1 MINGYESVSRY
12 RRGMAL
18 VVAAAMCATVLAV
31 PATVL
36 ADMVP
41 LAIDP
46 LRQEHL
52 DTCDPEPSNNYRGA
66 LHTGQIAFHGF
77 NDGLN
82 SSKYW
87 LCEAEIIL
95 VGEQAVGATPH
106 YPAYTTP
113 KGWYWTAGQS
123 TAGIDFSYAYTAWTQ
138 KDVPFETGPTSYAV
152 SNSSG
157 YDTYYSLAITEGL
170 YPTVSDNVNTPAF
183 LPGWFDVD
191 LIIAN
196 AQLPPLGLPEP
207 ERCVAVGMA
216 GGYLFINVP
225 EPATLLLLI
234 GGGLAVLR
242 RRNRS

>member
-1 MINGYESVSRY
+1 MINGYESVSKY

-18 VVAAAMCATVLAV
+18 VAAAMCATVLAV

-46 LRQEHL
+46 NRQEHL
-52 DTCDPEPSNNYRGA
+52 DTRDPEPSNMYMGA
-66 LHTGQIAFHGF
+66 LHTGQIAVHGF

-138 KDVPFETGPTSYAV
+138 KDVPFET
-152 SNSSG
+152 
-157 YDTYYSLAITEGL
+157 
-170 YPTVSDNVNTPAF
+170 
-183 LPGWFDVD
+183 
-191 LIIAN
+191 
-196 AQLPPLGLPEP
+196 
-207 ERCVAVGMA
+207 
-216 GGYLFINVP
+216 
-225 EPATLLLLI
+225 
-234 GGGLAVLR
+234 
-242 RRNRS
+242 

>member
-1 MINGYESVSRY
+1 MDT
-12 RRGMAL
+12 RRTVAGVLAIGL
-18 VVAAAMCATVLAV
+18 AVVLPASVVADL
-31 PATVL
+31 
-36 ADMVP
+36 VP

-52 DTCDPEPSNNYRGA
+52 DTCNPDNSNIYRGP

-123 TAGIDFSYAYTAWTQ
+123 VGGIDWSYAYTAWTQ
-138 KDVPFETGPTSYAV
+138 KDTPFETGWTSYAV
-152 SNSSG
+152 RNSSG
-157 YDTYYSLAITEGL
+157 YDTYYSIAITEGL
-170 YPTVSDNVNTPAF
+170 YPTVSDDVNTPAF

-191 LIIAN
+191 QIIAN
-196 AQLPPLGLPEP
+196 AQLPPLGPPEP
-207 ERCVAVGMA
+207 ERCVAVGMV
-216 GGYLFINVP
+216 GGHLFVSIP
-225 EPATLLLLI
+225 EPGTLSLVALGAL
-234 GGGLAVLR
+234 GLLR
-242 RRNRS
+242 RRRSPH